1 MSTKDGLIY
10 RKEKSMKTLEEIH
23 QIREQKRKE
32 LDLRVNI
39 KADTREKHILVCRG
53 TGCTSSKSPEIIENF
68 RKIIDEKGIQNVRVI
83 QTGCFGLCA
92 KGPIVII
99 RPEDTFYAMVT
110 PEDCREII
118 EKHIEKGEIVER
130 LLCKDVD
137 NTMVNRLDELNFY
150 KKQKRIALKNCGI
163 IDPEQIDE
171 YIAFDGYK
179 ALEQVLTSMS
189 PDDVINEITESG
201 LRGRGGAGFPT
212 GKKWLFTKQ
221 AEGDQKYVVCN
232 ADEGDPGAFM
242 DRSIL
247 EGDPHS
253 VLEAMEI
260 AGYSVGADKGYIY
273 VRAEYPIAVQR
284 LQVAIDQAREYGL
297 LGKNIFGT
305 DFSFD
310 IEIRLGAGAFVCGEE
325 TALLESIEGRRGQP
339 RVKPP
344 YPANSGLW
352 GKPTLINNVET
363 YANITRIILNGAKW
377 YASIGTEKS
386 KGTKVFAL
394 GGNVN
399 NIGLVEVPM
408 GTTLR
413 EIVFD
418 IGGGIPNGREFKAAQ
433 TGGPSGGCIP
443 KEHLDTPIDYESL
456 SNIGSMMGS
465 GGLIVMDDSKCM
477 VNIAKFYLDFT
488 VSESCG
494 KCTPCRIGT
503 KRMLEIL
510 ERMCEGKADEDDLYK
525 LEKLALNIK
534 KSAIC
539 GLGQTAPN
547 PVLSTLKYFRDE
559 YMEHIK
565 YKKCRAGQ
573 CKALANIEI
582 DPKKCKGCGIC
593 KRNCPVNAITGEPR
607 QPHKID
613 PDVCIKCG
621 TCVDKCPFKAIMN

>member
-1 MSTKDGLIY
+1 
-10 RKEKSMKTLEEIH
+10 
-23 QIREQKRKE
+23 
-32 LDLRVNI
+32 
-39 KADTREKHILVCRG
+39 
-53 TGCTSSKSPEIIENF
+53 
-68 RKIIDEKGIQNVRVI
+68 
-83 QTGCFGLCA
+83 
-92 KGPIVII
+92 
-99 RPEDTFYAMVT
+99 
-110 PEDCREII
+110 
-118 EKHIEKGEIVER
+118 
-130 LLCKDVD
+130 
-137 NTMVNRLDELNFY
+137 
-150 KKQKRIALKNCGI
+150 
-163 IDPEQIDE
+163 
-171 YIAFDGYK
+171 
-179 ALEQVLTSMS
+179 MS

>member
-110 PEDCREII
+110 PDDCREII

-137 NTMVNRLDELNFY
+137 NTIVNRLDELNFY

-189 PDDVINEITESG
+189 PDEVINEVSESG

-284 LQVAIDQAREYGL
+284 LRVAIDQARDYGL

-456 SNIGSMMGS
+456 SSIGSMMGS

-510 ERMCEGKADEDDLYK
+510 DRMCEGKADEDDLYK

-582 DPKKCKGCGIC
+582 DPEKCKGCGIC

>member
-1 MSTKDGLIY
+1 MKSI
-10 RKEKSMKTLEEIH
+10 KEIEEIR
-23 QIREQKRKE
+23 IKKRKE
-32 LDLRVNI
+32 LDLRVNVNLST
-39 KADTREKHILVCRG
+39 KEKHILVCQG
-53 TGCTSSKSPEIIENF
+53 TGCTSSKSPEIIEEF
-68 RKIIDEKGIQNVRVI
+68 KRIIKEKNVDNVRVI
-83 QTGCFGLCA
+83 KTGCFGLCA

-110 PEDCREII
+110 KEDCLEII
-118 EKHIEKGEIVER
+118 EKHILNGELVER

-137 NTMVNRLDELNFY
+137 GTLVKKLDELNFY
-150 KKQKRIALKNCGI
+150 KKQKRIALKNCGVI
-163 IDPEQIDE
+163 NPEDIDE

-179 ALEQVLTSMS
+179 ALEKVLMEMT
-189 PDDVINEITESG
+189 PEEVIEEITKSG

-212 GKKWLFTKQ
+212 GKKWFLTRNVE
-221 AEGDQKYVVCN
+221 ADQKYVVCN

-253 VLEAMEI
+253 VIEAMII
-260 AGYSVGADKGYIY
+260 AGYSIGATKGYIY
-273 VRAEYPIAVQR
+273 VRAEYPIAVHR
-284 LQVAIDQAREYGL
+284 FDVAIKQAREYNL

-305 DFSFD
+305 DFSFN

-363 YANITRIILNGAKW
+363 FANITRIILNGAEW
-377 YASIGTEKS
+377 YSKIGTETS

-394 GGNVN
+394 GGNVIN
-399 NIGLVEVPM
+399 TGLVEVPM

-413 EIVFD
+413 EIVYD
-418 IGGGIPNGREFKAAQ
+418 IGGGIPNNRDFKAAQ

-456 SNIGSMMGS
+456 KEIGSMMGS

-477 VNIAKFYLDFT
+477 VNLAKFYLEFT
-488 VSESCG
+488 VDESCG

-510 ERMCEGKADEDDLYK
+510 EKICNGEGNLEDLRK
-525 LEKLALNIK
+525 LEELTITIPKT
-534 KSAIC
+534 AIC

-547 PVLSTLKYFRDE
+547 PVISTLKYFRDE
-559 YMEHIK
+559 YLEHIK
-565 YKKCRAGQ
+565 YKKCRTGE
-573 CKALANIEI
+573 CKALAKIQI
-582 DPKKCKGCGIC
+582 DPEKCRGCGIC
-593 KRNCPVNAITGEPR
+593 KKNCPVNAISGEVKM
-607 QPHKID
+607 PHHID
-613 PDVCIKCG
+613 EDICIKCG
-621 TCVDKCPFKAIMN
+621 TCISKCPFKAIG

>member
-1 MSTKDGLIY
+1 M
-10 RKEKSMKTLEEIH
+10 
-23 QIREQKRKE
+23 
-32 LDLRVNI
+32 
-39 KADTREKHILVCRG
+39 
-53 TGCTSSKSPEIIENF
+53 
-68 RKIIDEKGIQNVRVI
+68 
-83 QTGCFGLCA
+83 
-92 KGPIVII
+92 
-99 RPEDTFYAMVT
+99 
-110 PEDCREII
+110 
-118 EKHIEKGEIVER
+118 
-130 LLCKDVD
+130 
-137 NTMVNRLDELNFY
+137 
-150 KKQKRIALKNCGI
+150 
-163 IDPEQIDE
+163 
-171 YIAFDGYK
+171 
-179 ALEQVLTSMS
+179 
-189 PDDVINEITESG
+189 
-201 LRGRGGAGFPT
+201 
-212 GKKWLFTKQ
+212 
-221 AEGDQKYVVCN
+221 
-232 ADEGDPGAFM
+232 
-242 DRSIL
+242 
-247 EGDPHS
+247 
-253 VLEAMEI
+253 
-260 AGYSVGADKGYIY
+260 
-273 VRAEYPIAVQR
+273 
-284 LQVAIDQAREYGL
+284 
-297 LGKNIFGT
+297 
-305 DFSFD
+305 
-310 IEIRLGAGAFVCGEE
+310 
-325 TALLESIEGRRGQP
+325 
-339 RVKPP
+339 
-344 YPANSGLW
+344 
-352 GKPTLINNVET
+352 INNVET

-456 SNIGSMMGS
+456 SSIGSMMGS

-477 VNIAKFYLDFT
+477 VNISKFYLDFT

-510 ERMCEGKADEDDLYK
+510 DRMCEGKADEDDLYK

-582 DPKKCKGCGIC
+582 DPEKCKGCGIC